1 MGCNS
6 VTSGGINIFIEFLN
20 SSSSLFLPDVI
31 FLFGCSLVPVKP
43 GAGETKRVNLT
54 KGEKE
59 AFSLSSELTDIII
72 GLVLGDL
79 NVQKDKRAVNGNA
92 RLRFVQGTVHKEYLF
107 EVYELLK
114 DYCSVGPKIIT
125 HLPDKK
131 TGIVHS
137 SIRFSTY

>member
-1 MGCNS
+1 MKTTNS
-6 VTSGGINIFIEFLN
+6 LQLKANAQRL
-20 SSSSLFLPDVI
+20 
-31 FLFGCSLVPVKP
+31 
-43 GAGETKRVNLT
+43 NLT

-79 NVQKDKRAVNGNA
+79 NIQKDKRAVNGNA
-92 RLRFVQGTVHKEYLF
+92 RLRFVQGTVHKEYLL

-114 DYCSVGPKIIT
+114 DYCSVGPKITT

-137 SIRFSTY
+137 SIRFSTYSLPCFN